1 MSLPFV
7 RSLVLLMLPLA
18 VGSGGL
24 VLAAQQPQPGRTET
38 PIFVEL
44 PQPRIQ
50 MLLAMPG
57 ALIVKD
63 SYRMA
68 VRTTFGMTVAALVIS
83 GPTLENNRVKGLLID
98 LGESSKRGD
107 QSGTSVLDIEEAAT
121 LSQSL
126 AIMIEVA
133 AKGGRDD
140 RHATEMSY
148 ASLGGFV
155 VDLRIDGRGRNVYV
169 QAGRTEIIR
178 TSIEVS
184 DLGAVKTLV
193 DDALAL
199 LAVK

>member
-7 RSLVLLMLPLA
+7 RSFVFLTLPLA
-18 VGSGGL
+18 VGS
-24 VLAAQQPQPGRTET
+24 VIPVVAAQQPQPGRTET

-50 MLLAMPG
+50 MMLAMPD

-68 VRTTFGMTVAALVIS
+68 VRTTFGMSVAALVVS
-83 GPTLENNRVKGLLID
+83 GPTLESNRVKGLLID
-98 LGESSKRGD
+98 LGESARRGD
-107 QSGTSVLDIEEAAT
+107 QSGTSVHDIEEAAA
-121 LSQSL
+121 LSRSL
-126 AIMIEVA
+126 ATMIEIA

-140 RHATEMSY
+140 RRATEMSF
-148 ASLGGFV
+148 ATLGGFV
-155 VDLRIDGRGRNVYV
+155 VDLRIDGRGPNVYV

-178 TSIEVS
+178 TAIEVS
-184 DLGAVKTLV
+184 DLTIVKTLI